1 MIFILWAYFRA
12 HSYNMMKSLLH
23 PIHMT
28 QAPNSNLKNNFL
40 EIIQILN

>member
-1 MIFILWAYFRA
+1 MIFNLWAYFRA
-12 HSYNMMKSLLH
+12 HFYTMMKSLLH

-28 QAPNSNLKNNFL
+28 QAPNSSLKSNFL